1 MANTEIEEDLWRI
14 QKYTV
19 GGLRNIATTETKPR
33 ERLLEHILIRMY
45 TCKCM
50 KMEISWLAFLMY
62 KYPCVCLS
70 KELKITIKN
79 NVKQKLIQYRSF

>member
-50 KMEISWLAFLMY
+50 KMEICWLAFLMY
-62 KYPCVCLS
+62 KYRLDDGFEVS
-70 KELKITIKN
+70 TGF
-79 NVKQKLIQYRSF
+79 RSPRKPKF